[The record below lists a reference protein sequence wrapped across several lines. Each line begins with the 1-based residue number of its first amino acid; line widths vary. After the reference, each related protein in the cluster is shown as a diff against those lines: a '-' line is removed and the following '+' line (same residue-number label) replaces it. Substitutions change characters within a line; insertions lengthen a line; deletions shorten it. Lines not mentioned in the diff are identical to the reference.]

1 MFYYLFGLFCI
12 IILILAIFNKLPLIN
27 AVSNYDYNK
36 HQNKLPLN
44 VAFFVDQ
51 NIVDLKH
58 IH

>member
-27 AVSNYDYNK
+27 AVSNDDYNK

-44 VAFFVDQ
+44 IAFFVDQ